1 MPVCLLLKAIPITNP
16 GFVTAPLVSG
26 LLSKTEAFDKGS
38 PCRSSFYR
46 LFLHFPDTPQSFP
59 TNECYKG
66 SAICQSFLLVYFHVI
81 LF

>member
-1 MPVCLLLKAIPITNP
+1 MPVCPLLKAIPITNP
-16 GFVTAPLVSG
+16 DFVTSPLVSG

-38 PCRSSFYR
+38 QCHSSFYR
-46 LFLHFPDTPQSFP
+46 LLLHFPDTPQSFP

-66 SAICQSFLLVYFHVI
+66 SAVCQLLLLVYFCVI